1 MPTPELMKLAADTI
15 RLLSADAVQKAKSGH
30 PGMPMGCADFAAAL
44 WQGHLRFN
52 PDNPDWLGR
61 DRFVLSAGHGSM
73 LLYSLLH
80 LYGFGIS
87 MDELKSFRQWG
98 SLTPGHPEYGVTGGV
113 DVSTGP
119 LGSGFAT
126 AAGISCAQKHF
137 AAVTGL
143 DRSGL
148 LNSRVWVICGDGC
161 MMEGV
166 THEAASFAGT
176 QKLDNLIVFYDSN
189 GISIEGGTDIA
200 FTENVGARFEAYGW
214 RVIRCADANDF
225 EQVEAAI
232 CEAEAGDGR
241 PTLIIGRTKIGFGAP
256 NKQGKS
262 SAHGEPLGE
271 DELKETK
278 KSLGFDPE
286 QSFTV
291 PQAVYDMTA
300 ARSAELRR
308 EAADW
313 DAAFQRWLEAD
324 PEKAKLVSAMLSR
337 ELPAD
342 LEAQLMSAATVSKPQ
357 ATRAS
362 SGAMIQKIAELVP
375 GLFGGSAD
383 LAPSNKTAIKASG
396 FFSPEDRA
404 GKNIHFGVRELA
416 MTMMASGMA
425 LYGGCNVFCATFF
438 VFSDYMKPGIR
449 LAAMMKLPVT
459 YVLTHDSFYVGED
472 GPTHEPV
479 EQIPMLRST
488 PGVNV
493 IRPAEA
499 RETAAAWAYA
509 LRAKQPT
516 ALLLTRQDLPALPEE
531 LAGRIDL
538 PRGGYVLSDEDGFE
552 AILIATGSEVTL
564 ALAAADLLRAQGR
577 RIRVVSMPSCEIFLA
592 QDQAYRDSV
601 LPPACTKRIS
611 LEAASMFGW
620 QRFTGL
626 SGLNIGLDHFGAS
639 APYKVL
645 AEQFGFTPDAVAKK
659 IADFLA

>member
-1 MPTPELMKLAADTI
+1 MLDPKLMKLAADTI

-44 WQGHLRFN
+44 WQGHLHFN

-80 LYGFGIS
+80 LYGFGLTI
-87 MDELKSFRQWG
+87 DDLKAFRQWG
-98 SLTPGHPEYGVTGGV
+98 SLTPGHPEYGLTGGV

-126 AAGISCAQKHF
+126 AVGLSCAQKHF

-143 DRSGL
+143 DQTDL
-148 LNSRVWVICGDGC
+148 LNGRVWVICGDGC

-189 GISIEGGTDIA
+189 SISIEGSTDIA
-200 FTENVGARFEAYGW
+200 FTEDVGARFEAYGW
-214 RVIRCADANDF
+214 RVVRCENANDF
-225 EQVEAAI
+225 GQIESAI
-232 CEAEAGDGR
+232 REAEAGDGR
-241 PTLIIGRTKIGFGAP
+241 PTLLIGKTKIGFGAP
-256 NKQGKS
+256 NKQGKAG
-262 SAHGEPLGE
+262 AHGEPLGE

-278 KSLGFDPE
+278 KAFGFDPE

-291 PQAVYDMTA
+291 PESVYAMTS
-300 ARSAELRR
+300 ARAAELRR

-313 DAAFQRWLEAD
+313 DAKFQSWLEAN
-324 PEKAKLVSAMLSR
+324 PEKAALVSSMLSR

-342 LEAQLMSAATVSKPQ
+342 LEQQLANAVTTAKPQ
-357 ATRAS
+357 ASRAS
-362 SGAMIQKIAELVP
+362 SGAVIQKVAEIVP

-383 LAPSNKTAIKASG
+383 LAPSNKTAIKESE
-396 FFSPEDRA
+396 FFSPADRK

-416 MTMMASGMA
+416 MSMISNGIA
-425 LYGGCNVFCATFF
+425 LYGGCTAFCATFF

-449 LAAMMKLPVT
+449 LAALMKLPVI

-479 EQIPMLRST
+479 EQFTMLRST
-488 PGVNV
+488 PGVTV
-493 IRPAEA
+493 IRPADA
-499 RETAAAWAYA
+499 RETAAAWACA

-516 ALLLTRQDLPALPEE
+516 ALLLTRQDLPAIPEE
-531 LAGRIDL
+531 LAGKIDL
-538 PRGGYVLSDEDGFE
+538 AKGGYVLSDDPDFE
-552 AILIATGSEVTL
+552 AVIIATGSEVSL

-577 RIRVVSMPSCEIFLA
+577 RIRVVSMPSCEFFLA

-601 LPPACTKRIS
+601 LPPSCTKRIS
-611 LEAASMFGW
+611 IEAASTFGW

-645 AEQFGFTPDAVAKK
+645 AEKFGFTADAVAER